1 MTSEILDIRE
11 GVVIDD
17 SIESYQY
24 SEKDPDNGAANL
36 NTAGTELIFTFENSS
51 VFTYPHG
58 SYLRVE
64 GILKTA
70 ANANWSTANNGS
82 AIAFVNNGIMRLFRN
97 FKYELGGQTV
107 EYFENA
113 GIATTIHNYLTKSS
127 GYQGESWFWVPDKV
141 VIDADINNV
150 PFKIRNL
157 VINPEDNAAAWYFSA
172 NIYLSDISSFCH
184 DYRKVLWGV
193 KHRIHLSREV
203 STRACFRANAQ
214 INASGYYPQLAA
226 VPNDV
231 VISFNKLRWCVPV
244 AKPAAIQET
253 ELLSIVGN
261 PESFI
266 SIPFLNKRCDSYA
279 IAAGGTSM
287 SQRLNTTSGIER
299 PRYII
304 IAFQVGL
311 FGDQTFNSAAF
322 APSDEINIIEAYI
335 NLNNIRYP
343 TESMTTNHET
353 NTYNKWY
360 TNYEQFY
367 RKYNST
373 SLCDP
378 CLGLID
384 FKKVAPLYVF
394 DVSNQP
400 ENLKG
405 ATVDV
410 MLYLTFG
417 AAIPANTTM
426 YVLTYFDSLYQIS
439 ATQIRPV
446 LQIINGS
453 PA

>member
-1 MTSEILDIRE
+1 M
-11 GVVIDD
+11 
-17 SIESYQY
+17 
-24 SEKDPDNGAANL
+24 
-36 NTAGTELIFTFENSS
+36 
-51 VFTYPHG
+51 
-58 SYLRVE
+58 
-64 GILKTA
+64 
-70 ANANWSTANNGS
+70 
-82 AIAFVNNGIMRLFRN
+82 
-97 FKYELGGQTV
+97 
-107 EYFENA
+107 
-113 GIATTIHNYLTKSS
+113 
-127 GYQGESWFWVPDKV
+127 
-141 VIDADINNV
+141 
-150 PFKIRNL
+150 
-157 VINPEDNAAAWYFSA
+157 
-172 NIYLSDISSFCH
+172 
-184 DYRKVLWGV
+184 
-193 KHRIHLSREV
+193 
-203 STRACFRANAQ
+203 
-214 INASGYYPQLAA
+214 
-226 VPNDV
+226 
-231 VISFNKLRWCVPV
+231 PV

-253 ELLSIVGN
+253 ELLSIVGD
-261 PESFI
+261 PASFI

-279 IAAGGTSM
+279 IAAGGTGL

-299 PRYII
+299 PRL
-304 IAFQVGL
+304 AFQVGL
-311 FGDQTFNSAAF
+311 FGDQTFNSAVF
-322 APSDEINIIEAYI
+322 APSDEINILDAYI

-343 TESMTTNHET
+343 IESMTTNHTT

-373 SLCDP
+373 SLSDP

-384 FKKVAPLYVF
+384 FKKIAPLYVF

-417 AAIPANTTM
+417 APIPANTTM